1 MGMPYKMAV
10 ILDKARLERIKGTQ
24 LEGLVKDLYGGYLK
38 ILELDVPDDVAQKIL
53 KEFPRARI
61 DARGFI
67 EETPVVFKREL
78 FEVIAQL
85 KSVGRE
91 VFEELLKPER
101 LSKIKE
107 LAAKEEEYL
116 PPPALP
122 EEKK

>member
-1 MGMPYKMAV
+1 MPYKMAV
-10 ILDKARLERIKGTQ
+10 ILDRARLDRIRGTQ
-24 LEGLVKDLYGGYLK
+24 LEKMVKDLYGGYLK
-38 ILELDVPDDVAQKIL
+38 VLELDVPDDVTQRIL

-85 KSVGRE
+85 RSVGRE

>member
-1 MGMPYKMAV
+1 MPYKMAV

-24 LEGLVKDLYGGYLK
+24 LEKLVKDLYGGYLK
-38 ILELDVPDDVAQKIL
+38 VIELEVPDDIAQRIL

-107 LAAKEEEYL
+107 YAAKEEEYL
-116 PPPALP
+116 PPPELP

>member
-1 MGMPYKMAV
+1 MPYKMAV

-78 FEVIAQL
+78 FEGIAQL

>member
-1 MGMPYKMAV
+1 MPYKMAV

-85 KSVGRE
+85 RSVGRE

-101 LSKIKE
+101 LSRIKE

-116 PPPALP
+116 PPPPLL
-122 EEKK
+122 EKEK

>member
-1 MGMPYKMAV
+1 MPYKMAV

-85 KSVGRE
+85 KRVGRE

-101 LSKIKE
+101 LGKIKE

-116 PPPALP
+116 PPPTLP

>member
-38 ILELDVPDDVAQKIL
+38 VLELDVPDDVAQRIL

-85 KSVGRE
+85 RSVGRE

-101 LSKIKE
+101 LSRIKE

-116 PPPALP
+116 PPPPLL
-122 EEKK
+122 EKEK

>member
-1 MGMPYKMAV
+1 MPYKMAV

-38 ILELDVPDDVAQKIL
+38 VLELDVPDDVAQKIL

-101 LSKIKE
+101 LGKIKE

-116 PPPALP
+116 PPPTLP

>member
-1 MGMPYKMAV
+1 MVMPYKMAV
-10 ILDKARLERIKGTQ
+10 ILDRARLDRIRGTQ
-24 LEGLVKDLYGGYLK
+24 LEKMVKDLYGGYLK
-38 ILELDVPDDVAQKIL
+38 VLELDVPDDVAQRIL

-85 KSVGRE
+85 RSVGRE

>member
-1 MGMPYKMAV
+1 MPYKMAV

-38 ILELDVPDDVAQKIL
+38 VLELDVPDDVAQRIL

-67 EETPVVFKREL
+67 EEVPVAFKREL

-116 PPPALP
+116 PPPPLP
-122 EEKK
+122 EEEKK

>member
-10 ILDKARLERIKGTQ
+10 ILDRARLDRIRGTQ
-24 LEGLVKDLYGGYLK
+24 LEKMVKDLYGGYLK
-38 ILELDVPDDVAQKIL
+38 VLELDVPDDVAQRIL

-85 KSVGRE
+85 RSVGRE

-116 PPPALP
+116 PSPALP

>member
-38 ILELDVPDDVAQKIL
+38 VLELDVPDDVAQKIL

-101 LSKIKE
+101 LGKIKE

-116 PPPALP
+116 PPPTLP